1 MQGENPAFFLIKK
14 FMKTVLIAT
23 DKPFA
28 PAAVLKISKVISK
41 ADYNLKLLAK
51 YTSKQELLDAVQD
64 ADALIVR
71 SDVID
76 AEVIGAAGNL
86 KILVRAG
93 AGTDNID
100 LKTATQKGVVV
111 MNTPGQNANAVA
123 ELAVGLAILGIRE
136 LFSGKMG
143 GELRGRT
150 LGLHGF
156 GFVARNVFRIARALG
171 MKVIVYT
178 RFSKDAAGAIG
189 LKVVHSLEQLYEKS
203 DVVSIHVPA
212 KGEHI
217 KSVSYEVLKHLR
229 DGNILVNTARKEVI
243 NEPDLVRIMEEK
255 PRIKYMSDVAP
266 DCVDL
271 FAEKFAGRYFFT
283 RKKAGAQ
290 TEEANLN
297 AGVAAAGQIVDFFKE
312 GITTYKVN

>member
-1 MQGENPAFFLIKK
+1 
-14 FMKTVLIAT
+14 MKNVLIAT

-28 PAAVLKISKVISK
+28 TAAIHKISKIIRK
-41 ADYNLKLLAK
+41 AGYNLKLLEEYK
-51 YTSKQELLDAVQD
+51 LKKELLDAVQD
-64 ADALIVR
+64 ADAIIVR
-71 SDVID
+71 SDMVD
-76 AEVIGAAGNL
+76 TEVINAAKNL
-86 KILVRAG
+86 KIVVRAG
-93 AGTDNID
+93 AGYDNID
-100 LKTATQKGVVV
+100 LKAATQKGVVV

-123 ELAVGLAILGIRE
+123 ELAVGLAIFGIRE

-178 RFSKDAAGAIG
+178 RFSKDAAAAIG

-203 DVVSIHVPA
+203 DVISIHVPA

-217 KSVSYEVLKHLR
+217 KSVSYEVLKHLK
-229 DGNILVNTARKEVI
+229 DGSIIVNTARKEVI
-243 NEPDLVRIMEEK
+243 NETDLVRIMDEK
-255 PRIKYMSDVAP
+255 PGIKYMADVAP
-266 DCVDL
+266 DCENI
-271 FAEKFAGRYFFT
+271 FAEKFNGRYFFT
-283 RKKAGAQ
+283 PKKAGAQ

-297 AGVAAAGQIVDFFKE
+297 AGIAAAEQIVDFFEE
-312 GITTYKVN
+312 GITTYKVNE